1 MLKKEVV
8 ITGMPLEP
16 LRPGY
21 PAVIREAE
29 GYRRT
34 TPVLWVDQL
43 FPTEATFETQ
53 NTIYHLR
60 VVAVPKREEACRA

>member
-16 LRPGY
+16 LRRGY
-21 PAVIREAE
+21 PAVIREAK
-29 GYRRT
+29 GYRHT
-34 TPVLWVDQL
+34 TPALRVDQL
-43 FPTEATFETQ
+43 SPTEVTFETQ

-60 VVAVPKREEACRA
+60 VVAVLKGREARRA